1 MGKMTLLDK
10 EENIIDLRE
19 RREGKSLGKIPV
31 INSLLLATSF
41 IGNLKVAILIETKK
55 GRKK

>member
-1 MGKMTLLDK
+1 MTLLDK

-31 INSLLLATSF
+31 INSLLDATSF